1 MNLHGTSRITDF
13 EVYFIDGGVTE
24 SSTCQKCKNCIRG
37 YYDKGICDKCKKS
50 YNIIILPTNLIDDY
64 KLNPFRNIVF
74 YFAKYVFI
82 YFTAKNEETNEYILS
97 VEFIEV
103 FKSIMFDTNKNSIT
117 LGTKDGLDFMGF
129 FISFNQLS
137 NDDNKKILRTCKFY
151 ANGTQ
156 AIVDYENDNH
166 TKIIDVTGHTYEI
179 EESGA
184 FVTESESEQIVESR

>member
-1 MNLHGTSRITDF
+1 MTFPSTSRITVY
-13 EVYFIDGGVTE
+13 EIYFIDGVKE
-24 SSTCQKCKNCIRG
+24 SDTCQKCKNCIRG
-37 YYDKGICDKCKKS
+37 YYDKGICDKCKQS
-50 YNIIILPTNLIDDY
+50 YNIIVLPKDLIDDY

-82 YFTAKNEETNEYILS
+82 YFTAKNKETNEYILS

-117 LGTKDGLDFMGF
+117 LGTKEGRDQMGMF
-129 FISFNQLS
+129 VSFNQLS
-137 NDDNKKILRTCKFY
+137 NDKDIIVRTCKFY
-151 ANGTQ
+151 ANGNQ
-156 AIVDYENDNH
+156 AIVECENHNR

-184 FVTESESEQIVESR
+184 FVTKSDSEQIVESR

>member
-1 MNLHGTSRITDF
+1 MTFPSTSRITVY
-13 EVYFIDGGVTE
+13 EIYFIDGVKE
-24 SSTCQKCKNCIRG
+24 SDTCQKCKNCIRG
-37 YYDKGICDKCKKS
+37 YYDKGICDKCKQS
-50 YNIIILPTNLIDDY
+50 YNIIVLPKDLIDDY

-82 YFTAKNEETNEYILS
+82 YFTAKNKETNEYILS

-117 LGTKDGLDFMGF
+117 LGTKEVRDEMGL

-137 NDDNKKILRTCKFY
+137 NDKDIIVRTCKFY
-151 ANGTQ
+151 ANGNQ
-156 AIVDYENDNH
+156 AIIECENHNR

-184 FVTESESEQIVESR
+184 FVTKSDSEQIVESR

>member
-1 MNLHGTSRITDF
+1 MTFPSTSRITDY
-13 EVYFIDGGVTE
+13 ELYFIDGGVTK
-24 SSTCQKCKNCIRG
+24 SSTCQKCKNLIRG
-37 YYDKGICDKCKKS
+37 YYDKGICDMCKQS
-50 YNIIILPTNLIDDY
+50 YNIIVLPKDLIDDY

-82 YFTAKNEETNEYILS
+82 YFTAKYKETNEYVLS

-117 LGTKDGLDFMGF
+117 LGTKEGRDQMGL

-137 NDDNKKILRTCKFY
+137 NDKDIIVRTCKFY
-151 ANGTQ
+151 ANGNQ
-156 AIVDYENDNH
+156 AIVDCENNNR

-184 FVTESESEQIVESR
+184 FVTKSDSEQIVESR

>member
-1 MNLHGTSRITDF
+1 MTLLSTYRITGF
-13 EVYFIDGGVTE
+13 ELYFIDGGVK
-24 SSTCQKCKNCIRG
+24 SNTCQKCKNLIRG
-37 YYDKGICDKCKKS
+37 YHDKGICDDCKKS
-50 YNIIILPTNLIDDY
+50 YNIIVLPKDLIDDY

-82 YFTAKNEETNEYILS
+82 YFTAKYKETNEYVLS

-117 LGTKDGLDFMGF
+117 LGTKEGRDQMGMF
-129 FISFNQLS
+129 VSFNQLS
-137 NDDNKKILRTCKFY
+137 NDKDIVVRTCKFY
-151 ANGTQ
+151 ANGNQ
-156 AIVDYENDNH
+156 AIVDCENNNR

-184 FVTESESEQIVESR
+184 FVTESVGEQIVESR

>member
-1 MNLHGTSRITDF
+1 MTFPSTYRITF
-13 EVYFIDGGVTE
+13 YKFYFIDGVKE
-24 SSTCQKCKNCIRG
+24 SDTCQKCKNCIRG

-50 YNIIILPTNLIDDY
+50 YNIIVLPKDLIDDY

-82 YFTAKNEETNEYILS
+82 YFTAKNKETNEYILS

-117 LGTKDGLDFMGF
+117 LGTKEVRDDMGL

-137 NDDNKKILRTCKFY
+137 NDKDIIVRTCKFY
-151 ANGTQ
+151 ANGNQ
-156 AIVDYENDNH
+156 AIVDCENNNR

-184 FVTESESEQIVESR
+184 FVTESEREQIVESR

>member
-1 MNLHGTSRITDF
+1 MTFPSTSRITDY
-13 EVYFIDGGVTE
+13 ELYFIDGGFK
-24 SSTCQKCKNCIRG
+24 SSTCHKCKNLIRG
-37 YYDKGICDKCKKS
+37 YYEKGICDDCKKF
-50 YNIIILPTNLIDDY
+50 YNIIVLPKDLIDDY

-82 YFTAKNEETNEYILS
+82 YFTAKYKETNEYVLS

-117 LGTKDGLDFMGF
+117 LGTKEVRDEMGL

-137 NDDNKKILRTCKFY
+137 NDKDNIVRTCKFY
-151 ANGTQ
+151 ANGNQ
-156 AIVDYENDNH
+156 AIVECENHNR

-184 FVTESESEQIVESR
+184 FVTESVSEQIVESR

>member
-1 MNLHGTSRITDF
+1 MTFPSTYRITF
-13 EVYFIDGGVTE
+13 YKIYFIDGVKE
-24 SSTCQKCKNCIRG
+24 SDTCQKCKNCIRG
-37 YYDKGICDKCKKS
+37 YYDKGICDKCKQS
-50 YNIIILPTNLIDDY
+50 YNIIVLPKDLIDDY

-82 YFTAKNEETNEYILS
+82 YFTAKNKETNEYILS

-117 LGTKDGLDFMGF
+117 LGTKEVRDQMGL

-137 NDDNKKILRTCKFY
+137 NDKDNIVRTCKFY

-156 AIVDYENDNH
+156 AIVDCENDNH

-184 FVTESESEQIVESR
+184 FVTESVSEQIVESR

>member
-1 MNLHGTSRITDF
+1 MTFPSTYRITF
-13 EVYFIDGGVTE
+13 YKFYFIDGVKE
-24 SSTCQKCKNCIRG
+24 SDTCQKCKNCIRG

-50 YNIIILPTNLIDDY
+50 YNIIVLPKDLIDDY

-82 YFTAKNEETNEYILS
+82 YFTAKYKETNEYVLS

-117 LGTKDGLDFMGF
+117 LGTKEGKDQMGL

-137 NDDNKKILRTCKFY
+137 NDKDIIVRTCKFY
-151 ANGTQ
+151 ANGNQ
-156 AIVDYENDNH
+156 AIVDCENNNR

-184 FVTESESEQIVESR
+184 FVTESEREQIVESR

>member
-1 MNLHGTSRITDF
+1 MTFPSTYRITF
-13 EVYFIDGGVTE
+13 YKIYFIDGVTE

-82 YFTAKNEETNEYILS
+82 YFTAKYKETNEYVLS

-117 LGTKDGLDFMGF
+117 LGTKEGRDQMGMF
-129 FISFNQLS
+129 VSFNQLS
-137 NDDNKKILRTCKFY
+137 NDKDIIVRTCKFY
-151 ANGTQ
+151 ANGNQ
-156 AIVDYENDNH
+156 AIVECENHNR

-184 FVTESESEQIVESR
+184 FVTESVSEQIVDSR

>member
-1 MNLHGTSRITDF
+1 MNLHGTSRITDY
-13 EVYFIDGGVTE
+13 EIYFIDGGVKE
-24 SSTCQKCKNCIRG
+24 SDTCQKCKNCIRG

-82 YFTAKNEETNEYILS
+82 YFTAKNKETNEYILS

-117 LGTKDGLDFMGF
+117 LGTKEVRDDMGF

-137 NDDNKKILRTCKFY
+137 NDKDIIVRTCKFY
-151 ANGTQ
+151 ANGNQ
-156 AIVDYENDNH
+156 AIVDCENNNR

-184 FVTESESEQIVESR
+184 FVTESVSKQIVESR